1 MKYLISGGGT
11 GGHIFPA
18 VSIANAL
25 READPTCEILF
36 VGALGRMEMERV
48 PQAGYKIVGLPVKGF
63 DRSRPWKNI
72 RVVIDLV
79 CSMLQARKIVRDFR
93 PDVGVGVG
101 GYASGAAMKVA
112 AKMGVPIL
120 LQEQNGFAGVTNKLL
135 KDDAKKICVA
145 YEGMER
151 FFPKDK
157 IILTGNPVRQNLTT
171 GTKEEAIR
179 YFNEEFGVN
188 FSPDKKTLLIIGG
201 SLGARTINQSIIAHL
216 PELFES
222 DIQIVWQTGKNY
234 FADCEAAVKTILH
247 NTTQPLH
254 NTMLCCTA
262 FLSHMPLAYAL
273 ADLVISRAG
282 ASSISELCLL
292 GKPSIL
298 VPSPNVA
305 EDHQTHNAMALVK
318 KDAAVLVKDVD
329 AQKDL
334 ISTALSL
341 IQDDQQLDVLHG
353 NILQLALPDSARLI
367 AEEVMNL
374 AKK

>member
-25 READPTCEILF
+25 READPSCEILF

-48 PQAGYKIVGLPVKGF
+48 PQAGYPIIGLPVKGF
-63 DRSRPWKNI
+63 DRSHPWRNI
-72 RVVIDLV
+72 RVVIDLLR
-79 CSMLQARKIVRDFR
+79 SMSQARKIVRDFR
-93 PDVGVGVG
+93 PDVGIGVG
-101 GYASGAAMKVA
+101 GYASGAAMKMA

-151 FFPKDK
+151 FFPKEK
-157 IILTGNPVRQNLTT
+157 IILTGNPVRQNLTS
-171 GTKEEAIR
+171 GSKEEAIR

-188 FSPDKKTLLIIGG
+188 FNTEKKTLLIIGG
-201 SLGARTINQSIIAHL
+201 SLGSRTINQSIIVHL
-216 PELFES
+216 NKLIDS
-222 DIQIVWQTGKNY
+222 NVQVIWQTGKNY
-234 FADCEAAVKTILH
+234 LADCKKALEALPH
-247 NTTQPLH
+247 N
-254 NTMLCCTA
+254 NIICTD
-262 FLSHMPLAYAL
+262 FVSQMPLAYAL

-318 KDAAVLVKDVD
+318 KDAGVLVKDID
-329 AQKDL
+329 AKDQMVA
-334 ISTALSL
+334 TALSL
-341 IQDDQQLDVLHG
+341 IHDTARLEALRA
-353 NILQLALPDSARLI
+353 NILTLALPDSAKRI
-367 AEEVMNL
+367 AEEVMKL
-374 AKK
+374 AQK